1 VNRSIFLV
9 VISFKISI
17 FDYILEYVYS
27 FDSFAAYND
36 RPKYW
41 ISHRN
46 RGLTPD
52 LIFRILGDRWLK
64 FVVLLLLLVALAHQ
78 VSLVV
83 WQLVPLPA
91 AAMGQQSMPPVRSS
105 DAVDAGAN
113 FQQQANAISR
123 AFLFGRAEVQKKA
136 VAVVEEAPET
146 QLNYKL
152 RGIYFSPDKR
162 LSSAIVETRPNDS
175 QHYLLEQELADKII
189 LAGIERDYILI
200 SRYGKLERL
209 NLEQADPLSTRALNR
224 SSGGGSAQ
232 QSALLRSYKKRYTS
246 NPMALATRFQAIPV
260 QQDGKNV
267 GFKLKPLRGESLLKK
282 LSFEPDDVFT
292 AVNGVALENPFEA
305 LDALKSLA
313 TASNISVTFIR
324 NGSEQ
329 TQDFRI

>member
-1 VNRSIFLV
+1 
-9 VISFKISI
+9 
-17 FDYILEYVYS
+17 
-27 FDSFAAYND
+27 
-36 RPKYW
+36 
-41 ISHRN
+41 
-46 RGLTPD
+46 LTAD

-64 FVVLLLLLVALAHQ
+64 LVVSLLVLAALAHQ

-83 WQLVPLPA
+83 WQLVPLPQ
-91 AAMGQQSMPPVRSS
+91 AAMGQQIMPAARSS
-105 DAVDAGAN
+105 DATDTTAN

-123 AFLFGRAEVQKKA
+123 AFLFGKAEVEQKA
-136 VAVVEEAPET
+136 VAVVEEAPKT

-175 QHYLLEQELADKII
+175 QHYLLNQELADKII
-189 LAGIERDYILI
+189 LAGIERDHILI

-209 NLEQADPLSTRALNR
+209 NLEQADPLTKKSASRGTGA
-224 SSGGGSAQ
+224 GSAK

-260 QQDGKNV
+260 QQDGKNI

-282 LSFEPDDVFT
+282 LSFEPNDVFT
-292 AVNGVALENPFEA
+292 AVNGVALKNPFEA

-313 TASNISVTFIR
+313 TASSISVTFMR